1 MSSIIIK
8 RATIVINSI
17 CGFAITFS
25 ECSDDLSYLNRVM
38 LAAGIAL
45 DNPQYIIVSYRG
57 TAERAFV
64 DADLSSCFH
73 FFCGLHMVRNLKAN
87 RWTDYLPLFWKARNA
102 PTRTEHHQ
110 CMDNIKSKCPPMFTY
125 LDNADRWQLYLA
137 LESGRMLYDWKSD
150 NMIEMGISDNVL
162 FTEKYFH
169 VHCFTVPLK
178 GMFTKVPSLI
188 GRVPSTSAVEERLHR
203 QTFQTVRPRLIVNT
217 GSSRSSKRIAS
228 TGEASGKSTISAGAY
243 SKSRKQCGICL
254 EMFARR
260 TIHTRPRRAKRFVS
274 EKILLFPSAGSV
286 LNWMHRC

>member
-1 MSSIIIK
+1 VTETQE
-8 RATIVINSI
+8 R
-17 CGFAITFS
+17 GITSGVNLS
-25 ECSDDLSYLNRVM
+25 EKAC
-38 LAAGIAL
+38 
-45 DNPQYIIVSYRG
+45 
-57 TAERAFV
+57 T
-64 DADLSSCFH
+64 
-73 FFCGLHMVRNLKAN
+73 CGLYQQ
-87 RWTDYLPLFWKARNA
+87 TGIP
-102 PTRTEHHQ
+102 
-110 CMDNIKSKCPPMFTY
+110 CMHAWAV
-125 LDNADRWQLYLA
+125 L
-137 LESGRMLYDWKSD
+137 
-150 NMIEMGISDNVL
+150 IEMGISDNVL

-217 GSSRSSKRIAS
+217 GSSRSSKRFAS
-228 TGEASGKSTISAGAY
+228 TEEASGKSTISAGAY

-286 LNWMHRC
+286 LNWMNLLMMLLMTMVALLMMILYMCFLMI